1 MVLDFPALARPKVR
15 QWPVQGEALPGGP
28 AQPRLPWLIVWL
40 VVLLGGCSHS
50 RMRVVPFGLSDYE
63 AAVVPADSV
72 LVFSGEDR
80 ILTTYRRIARLSVG
94 PKYWTNPTWDA
105 PSIETA
111 LVERAAELGANGV
124 VLGEISGFPYEGPDG
139 ADTWGT
145 AVAVRLDVHGPG
157 KPDSFAR
164 FPRDIGALAVA
175 PLSVPEDITL
185 PDSVLEAF
193 VHDLHQEL
201 LGAGL
206 TPLPP
211 GTYESVSPEDVE
223 ELKRLL
229 DPRGSAAVV
238 GSAHSG
244 DRSVRRR
251 LVEEFGVEGFLV
263 PHLQWTEAHFEG
275 DEASWDGVEQKVGK
289 TRSLGAR
296 VTSGILNALIRGE
309 DASDESE
316 YPPEGSVWALSL
328 VVQIENTLG
337 ALLFTGRGGFELM
350 EKADFEGGIWIGD
363 PEPEEYEIVEVP
375 AEKRFQRRGRV
386 LRAVRTALS
395 PLRREE

>member
-1 MVLDFPALARPKVR
+1 VKVVR
-15 QWPVQGEALPGGP
+15 LGP
-28 AQPRLPWLIVWL
+28 
-40 VVLLGGCSHS
+40 SEN
-50 RMRVVPFGLSDYE
+50 E
-63 AAVVPADSV
+63 AAAVPADSV

-80 ILTTYRRIARLSVG
+80 ILTTYRRMARLSVG
-94 PKYWTNPTWDA
+94 PKYWTNPSWDP

-111 LVERAAELGANGV
+111 LVERAAKLGANGV

-139 ADTWGT
+139 EDTWGT
-145 AVAVRLDVHGPG
+145 AVAVSLDVHGPG
-157 KPDSFAR
+157 NPGSLAR
-164 FPRDIGALAVA
+164 FPRDIGTLAVA

-185 PDSVLEAF
+185 PDSVLDAF

-201 LGAGL
+201 LGAGFS
-206 TPLPP
+206 PLPP
-211 GTYESVSPEDVE
+211 ETYESVSPDRVE

-229 DPRGSAAVV
+229 DPSSSSEVV
-238 GSAHSG
+238 GLANSG

-251 LVEEFGVEGFLV
+251 LVDEHGVEGFLV

-275 DEASWDGVEQKVGK
+275 DEASWDGVEQRVGK

-296 VTSGILNALIRGE
+296 VTSGILNALIRGG
-309 DASDESE
+309 DASDDDE
-316 YPPEGSVWALSL
+316 PAPEGSVWALSL
-328 VVQIENTLG
+328 VVQLENTLG

-375 AEKRFQRRGRV
+375 AEKRFQRRGRI

>member
-1 MVLDFPALARPKVR
+1 
-15 QWPVQGEALPGGP
+15 
-28 AQPRLPWLIVWL
+28 
-40 VVLLGGCSHS
+40 
-50 RMRVVPFGLSDYE
+50 
-63 AAVVPADSV
+63 
-72 LVFSGEDR
+72 
-80 ILTTYRRIARLSVG
+80 
-94 PKYWTNPTWDA
+94 
-105 PSIETA
+105 
-111 LVERAAELGANGV
+111 V

-157 KPDSFAR
+157 KPGSFAR
-164 FPRDIGALAVA
+164 FPREIGALAVA

-201 LGAGL
+201 LGAGFS
-206 TPLPP
+206 PLPP
-211 GTYESVSPEDVE
+211 ETYESISPERTE
-223 ELKRLL
+223 EMKRRL
-229 DPRGSAAVV
+229 DPRSGSEMV
-238 GSAHSG
+238 GSANSG

-251 LVEEFGVEGFLV
+251 LVEEYGVEGFLV
-263 PHLQWTEAHFEG
+263 PQLQWIEAYFED

-316 YPPEGSVWALSL
+316 PPPEGSVWALSL

-363 PEPEEYEIVEVP
+363 PEPEEYEIIEVP
-375 AEKRFQRRGRV
+375 AEKRFQRRGRI

-395 PLRREE
+395 PLRRGR